1 MCRACTTDPV
11 MARTCPERVRDDLR
25 RIYLFEELDDAR
37 LDKIIASARSID
49 LEDDRWLYRQGEWAD
64 NFYLVRDGQVAL
76 FRQTEDGREAII
88 AIVGSD
94 EAFAEELLL
103 VEQPIHDL
111 NAKAVGDSSVIA
123 FESSSLRQY
132 LQNSTSLCFK
142 IASTLH
148 RRQQM
153 LFDQIERLA
162 LHDATERVMAYFL
175 DQVGDASGT
184 QRVQLSIPK
193 STLAAHLSI
202 QPETLSRSLGR
213 LKECQFLEQQGDSL
227 LLVHTDELRKGLKC
241 AHCSIRSWGCPGPDY
256 LRDSDIETAYP
267 MTAESASKTSS
278 DVLPARSMPRV

>member
-1 MCRACTTDPV
+1 

-37 LDKIIASARSID
+37 LDKIIGSARSIE
-49 LEDDRWLYRQGEWAD
+49 LEDGRWLYQQGEPA
-64 NFYLVRDGQVAL
+64 NSFFLVRDGQVAL
-76 FRQTEDGREAII
+76 FRQTEDGRETII
-88 AIVGSD
+88 AIVGGD

-103 VEQPIHDL
+103 VDRPVHDL
-111 NAKAVGDSSVIA
+111 NAKAIGNCGVIA
-123 FESSSLRQY
+123 FDSSSLRSY
-132 LQNSTSLCFK
+132 LKSSTSLCLK

-184 QRVQLSIPK
+184 QQVQLSIPK
-193 STLAAHLSI
+193 NTLAAHLSI

-213 LKECQFLEQQGDSL
+213 LKECQFLEQRGDSFV
-227 LLVHTDELRKGLKC
+227 LVHTNELRKGLKC
-241 AHCSIRSWGCPGPDY
+241 AHCNIRSWGCPGPDY
-256 LRDSDIETAYP
+256 LRDSDVENAPPIATGSP
-267 MTAESASKTSS
+267 S
-278 DVLPARSMPRV
+278 